1 MPYNDADDDDLYF
14 VLTSFN
20 KGSLFN
26 FHVNLPYGPIFFNSV
41 ATRSM
46 LMLMLMLMM
55 MMMNKPKPFSR
66 RPLLKLR

>member
-26 FHVNLPYGPIFFNSV
+26 FHVNLPYGPFFF
-41 ATRSM
+41 
-46 LMLMLMLMM
+46 
-55 MMMNKPKPFSR
+55 K
-66 RPLLKLR
+66 LKTQTFFPETFAKVEVDFDAEEHA